1 MKDKIINKIIAADDL
16 HWCPL
21 ENKYTALSM
30 DELDTILQNSIESDI
45 VDEDDLCR
53 IVKWATNARVGEI
66 LLKNF
71 IENKIKIIGLDED
84 GEPLFES
91 KNI

>member
-1 MKDKIINKIIAADDL
+1 MQEKIINKIIAADDL

-30 DELDTILQNSIESDI
+30 EELDTLLTNSIESD
-45 VDEDDLCR
+45 VVEEDDLFQ
-53 IVKWATNARVGEI
+53 IIKWATNARVGEI

-71 IENKIKIIGLDED
+71 IEGKIKISSIDEF
-84 GEPLFES
+84 GEPVFISNL
-91 KNI
+91 